1 MYNPSTAQGGDSS
14 GEWVELFNN
23 GTVSTDLTG
32 LTLCGNGLLSG
43 YIQGGNLSTE
53 QDQGLVLPAGGF
65 ALITDGGTGATG
77 GTGVYTNQTVNETS
91 LALHVGASELCGALS
106 NSGEKINLTN
116 GTALIEELSYADIAA
131 EGNTV
136 ERFNTHSNKLA
147 ESSQANGTPG
157 FQNSIFDA
165 SDPIAALVVIP
176 AIINETGAAIV
187 NASGSTDNRA
197 VVSFIFDFDDGNSTT
212 TSTSILSHSFQ
223 QNGSFSV
230 SVTAVDAAG
239 LNSSATQPVTVNDL
253 PPVANFTVTNATPGE
268 DQQISFNSTS
278 RSIADTLDTA
288 SWDFGDGSFS
298 PGNTVNHTFTT
309 NGTFLVVLTVNET
322 DGSFAALS
330 KNITVGFVNDNP
342 TITPFV
348 ITFNEDGFLDATN
361 LSAQVKDEEDGPHI
375 ISWTASPA
383 ANISTVILANNILN
397 VSADKDFFGQRNL
410 TLTAADSLNGTANV
424 TVLVT
429 VNAVNDVP
437 VIQNISN
444 KSTIQG
450 QALSFTVVAS
460 DVDNANLT
468 FTKDSAIGALNDST
482 GVFSFTPDETQYR
495 DFSITFT
502 ATDLDG
508 ASASATANIFVF
520 STLDITQVRLFNA
533 TGSKS
538 IVEGQVI
545 QDVQQETPLNL
556 TLTLKNIGSV
566 RIDDIIAFLDAPNLD
581 LNEKNVTFGSI
592 NTSKN
597 ISRNLSVTIP
607 LEDTPVGIHEII
619 LSASGKD
626 DSLGNTPRFSNFSFF
641 INVTKELHKVI
652 ISKIDFSK
660 NPVKC
665 EPQAFVIPDI
675 MNIGQKNETI
685 HIAITQPQ
693 LSLSDIRTEFLEVD
707 SLTDPS
713 AAVSLGNKSA
723 GTYPVAVTVLFDR
736 NFSSVTDTSS
746 LVIENCEPNVTLVPS
761 IFLDEGTTG
770 NTIDL
775 GLFFSDFN
783 NDTLAFS
790 SEGAQNISVSI
801 VNATAIINS
810 PTNFNGTNKVNFSA
824 FDGRN
829 ITKSN
834 EVTITVN
841 PVNDV
846 PQITAIPDQ
855 TVSQGTQFT
864 LQVQATDVE
873 NDPLFFNLTANST
886 ISLNINQSGFI
897 SGFTPSND
905 DRNKVFLVNVIVD
918 DGQNKTAE
926 AFVLSVT
933 NLNDAPQFD
942 INAPLPNI
950 ALNEDTSATL
960 NLASSFSDADGDS
973 LSFTATSVGDV
984 VILINQSSGI
994 ATIIPSGNVTGLR
1007 NVSFRASDGSL
1018 QSGSS
1023 NDVLINITPVNDA
1036 PSFIGFIGEDIAVVG
1051 TPFTLQFNATDIDG
1065 DTVTFTDNST
1075 LFDIDPVTG
1084 LIEFSPDVDGVG
1096 TEISAITASDG
1107 QLSNSELFSI
1117 TIVDVLSIDQVQ
1129 ASVNSGTFAD
1139 LDEGATLGTILSPG
1153 STLKIKVSLTNHLEN
1168 EAVAPVRLD
1177 ATIANDSFTVA
1188 TKIVDIQSIAPGA
1201 TQTVTLDLGAIP
1213 SVGKDLYDFAITA
1226 LGEFDQSEVQASF
1239 SAFANIKSQAN
1250 QILLEDAQFSPSS
1263 VACTRSASLIA
1274 SIKNVDFF
1282 NEPVNASITAANSQL
1297 GITAS
1302 TSAQEIPFNG
1312 ATQITLPVSIP
1323 LSAAAGVYTFSVS
1336 ANTTDNTSAQG
1347 SAQITV
1353 QDCKVSFAPVDDPI
1367 IKETGT
1373 QVLSISDL
1381 SDFKPV
1387 SIQWDLDGQNVSS
1400 AFNQTSFTFG
1410 PDGRQGRKFHQILVK
1425 AKDAQNT
1432 VIQKLW
1438 RLTSTSFP
1446 IVDTLATIPNLAS
1459 LNSSQ
1464 LEKVNLTLSKA
1475 NTGTL
1480 EFLSEVNLSSLV
1492 VLDGHVNFSRG
1503 IIAVDTSGDFDS
1515 LDTPARITLTGL
1527 TYTQTPNILFSDLF
1541 TANPADFIQRGRD
1554 CTNTFCFIENATAA
1568 PTTSGTITFTVTHLS
1583 SYMVNS
1589 SQVSQP
1595 GNQAPRANAGSD
1607 QTVDENSLVTLDGS
1621 QSTDTDGTIVSFS
1634 WNQTGGT
1641 PVALTSPT
1649 SATATFTAPT
1659 LGSLAFTL
1667 TVVDNSGASA
1677 SDSVA
1682 ITVGE
1687 VSNLKITD
1695 LDIEVGDKTSK
1706 DVDNGDTISREAKP
1720 GDTVAFDLEISNTFS
1735 SSTDTQIED
1744 IEAEITIKNIDD
1756 GDDLEETVDVSDL
1769 DAGDDDSVTL
1779 SFKVPTI
1786 VEEDSYDVEIVV
1798 DGEDEDGKTHRT
1810 VFNLKL
1816 DVEKDDNEILLD
1828 RASLSSSEISCERKP
1843 SLSFRI
1849 VNIGSDDQDDVAVE
1863 VESSELNLLRKFE
1876 NIRLEEGDDEDDV
1889 AYANTAS
1896 FTVADSL
1903 NPGTYPIRIKVFDD
1917 DGDLA
1922 DESTLSLEVK
1932 ACKARQTTPVQGRPG
1947 EIDVVTLPGK
1957 SRPTVPVTTI
1967 SFRDTSAYLIILTT
1981 AFVVLLGGVV
1991 IVLLLLIA
1999 TMKGKSN

>member
-23 GTVSTDLTG
+23 GTAATDLTG
-32 LTLCGNGLLSG
+32 LTLCGDGLLSG
-43 YIQGGNLSTE
+43 YVQGGNLSPE
-53 QDQGLVLPAGGF
+53 QDQGLVLPSGGF
-65 ALITDGGTGATG
+65 ALITDGGTGTN
-77 GTGVYTNQTVNETS
+77 VYTNQTVNETS
-91 LALHVGASELCGALS
+91 IALHVSGSTLCGGLSDGGKNINLS
-106 NSGEKINLTN
+106 N
-116 GTALIEELSYADIAA
+116 GTVLIEQIGYSDIAA

-136 ERFNTHSNKLA
+136 ERFNTRSSKLA
-147 ESSQANGTPG
+147 ESTQTNGTPG
-157 FQNSIFDA
+157 SPNSIFDA
-165 SDPIAALVVIP
+165 SDPIAALVAAP
-176 AIINETGAAIV
+176 SIINETGAAII
-187 NASGSTDNRA
+187 NASGSTDNKA

-212 TSTSILSHSFQ
+212 ASTSVLSHSFL

-230 SVTAVDAAG
+230 SLTAVDAAG
-239 LNSSATQPVTVNDL
+239 LNSTAAQTVTVNDL
-253 PPVANFTVTNATPGE
+253 PPVASFTVTNGTPSE

-278 RSIADTLDTA
+278 RSIADTLDAA
-288 SWDFGDGSFS
+288 SWNFGDGSFAQ
-298 PGNTVNHTFTT
+298 GDAVNHTFTA

-322 DGSFAALS
+322 DGSFSSSS

-342 TITPFV
+342 AIIPFA
-348 ITFNEDGFLDATN
+348 IAFNEDGFSDSTN
-361 LSAQVKDEEDGPHI
+361 LSAQVIDEEDEPHA
-375 ISWTASPA
+375 ISWTASSA
-383 ANISTVILANNILN
+383 ANISAVILANNILN
-397 VSADKDFFGQRNL
+397 VSADKNFFGQRNL
-410 TLTAADSLNGTANV
+410 TLTAADSLNGAANV

-429 VNAVNDVP
+429 VSAVNDVP

-444 KSTIQG
+444 KSAIQG
-450 QALSFTVVAS
+450 QALSFTVAAS

-468 FTKDSAIGALNDST
+468 FTKDSALGSLNDST

-495 DFSITFT
+495 DFAITFT
-502 ATDLDG
+502 ATDFDG

-520 STLDITQVRLFNA
+520 STLNITQVRLFNA
-533 TGSKS
+533 TGSRS
-538 IVEGQVI
+538 IVEGQII
-545 QDVQQETPLNL
+545 QNVQQETPLNI
-556 TLTLKNIGSV
+556 TLTLRNAGSV
-566 RIDDIIAFLDAPNLD
+566 RIDDVIAFLDAPTLD
-581 LNEKNVTFGSI
+581 LNDANVSFGSI
-592 NTSKN
+592 NS
-597 ISRNLSVTIP
+597 SRNLSRNLSINIP
-607 LEDTPVGIHEII
+607 IDDTPVGIHEII
-619 LSASGKD
+619 LSASGID
-626 DSLGNTPRFSNFSFF
+626 DSLGNTQRFSNFSFF
-641 INVTKELHKVI
+641 INVTKDLHKVI
-652 ISKIDFSK
+652 ISQIDFSK

-665 EPQAFVIPDI
+665 EPQTSIIPDI

-685 HIAITQPQ
+685 HIAVTQPQ
-693 LSLSDIRTEFLEVD
+693 LSLSVVKTEFLEVD
-707 SLTDPS
+707 DLTDPS
-713 AAVSLGNKSA
+713 TFFNISNKSA
-723 GTYPVAVTVLFDR
+723 GTYPITVTVLFDR

-783 NDTLAFS
+783 NDTLVFS

-801 VNATAIINS
+801 ANAAAIINS

-824 FDGRN
+824 FDGKN
-829 ITKSN
+829 TTKSN
-834 EVTITVN
+834 EVTITVI
-841 PVNDV
+841 PVNDA

-855 TVSQGTQFT
+855 TVAQGTPFT
-864 LQVQATDVE
+864 LQVQAADVE
-873 NDPLFFNLTANST
+873 NDPLFFNLTVNAT
-886 ISLNINQSGFI
+886 ISLTINQSGFI

-905 DRNKVFLVNVIVD
+905 DRNKAFLIDVTAD

-926 AFVLSVT
+926 TFVLSVT
-933 NLNDAPQFD
+933 NINDAPQFD
-942 INAPLPNI
+942 SNAPLPNI
-950 ALNEDTSATL
+950 TLNEDSSASI

-973 LSFTATSVGDV
+973 LSFSATLIGDV
-984 VILINQSSGI
+984 TILINQSGGI
-994 ATIIPSGNVTGLR
+994 ATIIPAGNVTGLR
-1007 NVSFRASDGSL
+1007 NVSFRASDGSS

-1023 NDVLINITPVNDA
+1023 NVVIINITPVNDA
-1036 PSFIGFIGEDIAVVG
+1036 PSFISFISEEVAVVG
-1051 TPFTLQFNATDIDG
+1051 TPFTLQVNATDIDG
-1065 DTVTFTDNST
+1065 DVVAFTDNST

-1084 LIEFSPDVDGVG
+1084 LIEFTPDVGSVG
-1096 TEISAITASDG
+1096 EEVSAITLSDG
-1107 QLSNSELFSI
+1107 QLTNSESFSI
-1117 TIVDVLSIDQVQ
+1117 TVVDVLGIDRVQ
-1129 ASVNSGTFAD
+1129 ASVNSGAFAD
-1139 LDEGATLGTILSPG
+1139 LGEGEALGTVLSPG
-1153 STLKIKVSLTNHLEN
+1153 STIKIKVSLTSHLEN
-1168 EAVAPVRLD
+1168 EAVSPVRLN

-1188 TKIVDIQSIAPGA
+1188 AKIVDVQSIAPGA

-1213 SVGKDLYDFAITA
+1213 GVGKGLYDLTITA

-1274 SIKNVDFF
+1274 SIRNVDFF

-1312 ATQITLPVSIP
+1312 ATQITLPISIP
-1323 LSAAAGVYTFSVS
+1323 LSAAAGAYTFSIA

-1353 QDCKVSFAPVDDPI
+1353 QDCKISFAPVDDPL
-1367 IKETGT
+1367 IKETAT
-1373 QVLSISDL
+1373 QVFSISDL
-1381 SDFKPV
+1381 SDLKPV
-1387 SIQWDLDGQNVSS
+1387 TIQWDLDGQNVSS

-1438 RLTSTSFP
+1438 RLTSASFP
-1446 IVDTLATIPNLAS
+1446 IADTLTTIPNLAA

-1503 IIAVDTSGDFDS
+1503 IIAVDTSGIFDD
-1515 LDTPARITLTGL
+1515 LDKPARITLTGL
-1527 TYTQTPNILFSDLF
+1527 AYTQTPRILFSGFF
-1541 TANPADFIQRGRD
+1541 TTNPADFTQGGQD

-1595 GNQAPRANAGSD
+1595 GNQGPRANAGSD
-1607 QTVDENSLVTLDGS
+1607 QAVDQNSLVTLDGS
-1621 QSTDTDGTIVSFS
+1621 QSNDPDGAIVSFS
-1634 WNQTGGT
+1634 WNQTSGA
-1641 PVALTSPT
+1641 PVALNSPT
-1649 SATATFTAPT
+1649 SAKPTFTAPQQ
-1659 LGSLAFTL
+1659 GSLAFTL
-1667 TVVDNSGASA
+1667 TVVDNAGAAA

-1682 ITVGE
+1682 ITVGTA
-1687 VSNLKITD
+1687 SNLKITD

-1706 DVDNGDTISREAKP
+1706 DVDNGETISREAKP

-1735 SSTDTQIED
+1735 SATDTQIED
-1744 IEAEITIKNIDD
+1744 IEAEITIKDIDD

-1798 DGEDEDGKTHRT
+1798 DGEDEDGKTHRA

-1816 DVEKDDNEILLD
+1816 DVEKDDSDLLLD

-1843 SLSFRI
+1843 SLSFRV

-1889 AYANTAS
+1889 AYANAAS

-1903 NPGTYPIRIKVFDD
+1903 NPGAYPIRIKVFDE
-1917 DGDLA
+1917 DGDIA
-1922 DESTLSLEVK
+1922 DESTVSLEVK

-1947 EIDVVTLPGK
+1947 EFDVVTLPGK

-1981 AFVVLLGGVV
+1981 AFVVLLGGVI

-1999 TMKGKSN
+1999 AMKRKSN